1 MRRLLRSLA
10 ALAALVA
17 PLAAGTAS
25 AAPVEVGPTI
35 SYEEIGSWDAAKLN
49 DILTK
54 SAPETFGV
62 SVTYAPA
69 TNGVTLYRVTYG
81 SVIPE
86 RGNKPITATGLL
98 AVPDVES
105 KALPLVSYQ
114 HGTVYGKED
123 VPSFPDNSSETQLMI
138 AAFAGRGYALIGADY
153 FGMGGSAQ
161 EPEGYGVK
169 ASHQQATFDMLA
181 ASRAVLASKGIS
193 ADTLF
198 LGGWSQGGY
207 VTMCFLERLEKAGVA
222 VAAASTA
229 SGPAD
234 LYSFLSGFLDF
245 PRENDASW
253 ISILYV
259 LSSFSFEEY
268 YGQPG
273 LARSLFTEDTYETAR
288 KIYTREEGDISALP
302 SDLRKL
308 IRADYF
314 DPTFFAESAYGRIAK
329 QSDAYRW
336 IIKTPLRSY
345 YGEADEVV
353 SVGLATLAAHYQQG
367 IGGGNDKVVAISTG
381 KTDHRGTFATAVAK
395 WQTWFDELK

>member
-98 AVPDVES
+98 AVPDVEG

-123 VPSFPDNSSETQLMI
+123 VPSFP
-138 AAFAGRGYALIGADY
+138 
-153 FGMGGSAQ
+153 
-161 EPEGYGVK
+161 
-169 ASHQQATFDMLA
+169 
-181 ASRAVLASKGIS
+181 
-193 ADTLF
+193 
-198 LGGWSQGGY
+198 
-207 VTMCFLERLEKAGVA
+207 
-222 VAAASTA
+222 
-229 SGPAD
+229 
-234 LYSFLSGFLDF
+234 
-245 PRENDASW
+245 
-253 ISILYV
+253 
-259 LSSFSFEEY
+259 
-268 YGQPG
+268 
-273 LARSLFTEDTYETAR
+273 
-288 KIYTREEGDISALP
+288 
-302 SDLRKL
+302 
-308 IRADYF
+308 
-314 DPTFFAESAYGRIAK
+314 
-329 QSDAYRW
+329 
-336 IIKTPLRSY
+336 
-345 YGEADEVV
+345 
-353 SVGLATLAAHYQQG
+353 
-367 IGGGNDKVVAISTG
+367 
-381 KTDHRGTFATAVAK
+381 
-395 WQTWFDELK
+395 